1 MELKQA
7 KPIHLRCPKCGYDF
21 SYNTN
26 HVEEEID
33 RIKNEIT
40 SISRQIAQYKTEN
53 SKDFQE
59 KEWYKKAKK
68 AVAIKQAQLSE
79 YKKARKAT
87 DVEIKL
93 QTFQIFKKLVAEKIG
108 KEEMLK
114 LIKEAEDEMIY
125 YDYDMATQKFTRF
138 DGA

>member
-40 SISRQIAQYKTEN
+40 SISRQIAQYKAEN
-53 SKDFQE
+53 PKNSQA

-68 AVAIKQAQLSE
+68 AVAIKQVQLSE

-93 QTFQIFKKLVAEKIG
+93 QTFIIFKKLVAEKIG

-114 LIKEAEDEMIY
+114 LIQEAEDEMIY

>member
-26 HVEEEID
+26 HIEEEMD
-33 RIKNEIT
+33 RLKNEIT
-40 SISRQIAQYKTEN
+40 SISRQIAQYKAEN
-53 SKDFQE
+53 PKDFQA

-68 AVAIKQAQLSE
+68 AVATKQAQLSE

-87 DVEIKL
+87 NVEIKL
-93 QTFQIFKKLVAEKIG
+93 QTFQIFKNLVAERIG

-114 LIKEAEDEMIY
+114 LIKEAESEMIY

>member
-26 HVEEEID
+26 HIEEEMD
-33 RIKNEIT
+33 RLKNEVT
-40 SISRQIAQYKTEN
+40 SISRQIAQYKAEN
-53 SKDFQE
+53 PKIFSKN
-59 KEWYKKAKK
+59 EWYKKAKK

-87 DVEIKL
+87 NVEIQL
-93 QTFQIFKKLVAEKIG
+93 QTFQIFKNLVSERIG
-108 KEEMLK
+108 REEMLK

-138 DGA
+138 DGV

>member
-26 HVEEEID
+26 HIEEEMD
-33 RIKNEIT
+33 RLKNEIT
-40 SISRQIAQYKTEN
+40 SISRQIAQYKAEN
-53 SKDFQE
+53 PDFQA

-68 AVAIKQAQLSE
+68 AVAVKQAQLSE

-87 DVEIKL
+87 NVEIKL
-93 QTFQIFKKLVAEKIG
+93 QTFQIFKKLVAERIG

>member
-1 MELKQA
+1 MELKQT

-26 HVEEEID
+26 HIEEEMD
-33 RIKNEIT
+33 RLKNEVT
-40 SISRQIAQYKTEN
+40 SISRQIAQYKAEN
-53 SKDFQE
+53 TKNFT
-59 KEWYKKAKK
+59 KNEWYKKAKK

-87 DVEIKL
+87 NVEIQL
-93 QTFQIFKKLVAEKIG
+93 QTFQIFKNLVSERIG
-108 KEEMLK
+108 REEMLK

>member
-40 SISRQIAQYKTEN
+40 SISRQIAQYKAEN
-53 SKDFQE
+53 PKDFQE

-87 DVEIKL
+87 NVEIKL
-93 QTFQIFKKLVAEKIG
+93 QTFQIFKNLVAERIG
-108 KEEMLK
+108 EEEMLK
-114 LIKEAEDEMIY
+114 LVKEAEDEMIY

>member
-26 HVEEEID
+26 HIEEEVD
-33 RIKNEIT
+33 KLKNEIT
-40 SISRQIAQYKTEN
+40 SISRQIAQYKAEN
-53 SKDFQE
+53 SSDYNS

-68 AVAIKQAQLSE
+68 AVSIRQAQLSE
-79 YKKARKAT
+79 VKKARKAAA
-87 DVEIKL
+87 VEIQL
-93 QTFQIFKKLVAEKIG
+93 QTFQIFKNLVAERIG

>member
-1 MELKQA
+1 MELKQT

-26 HVEEEID
+26 HIEEEMN
-33 RIKNEIT
+33 RLNNEVT
-40 SISRQIAQYKTEN
+40 SLSRQIAQYKA
-53 SKDFQE
+53 E
-59 KEWYKKAKK
+59 KPKNFAKNEWYKKAKK

-87 DVEIKL
+87 NVEIQL
-93 QTFQIFKKLVAEKIG
+93 QTFQIFKNLVSERIG
-108 KEEMLK
+108 REEMLK

-138 DGA
+138 DGV